1 MPDYPNIELSDLP
14 NLLSFIKHPVDRD
27 TWVKIATGVKTEFGE
42 AGFVDWDSWS
52 ADGCDYD
59 RSAAKSVW
67 SSIQIGSVTIGT
79 VIYLAKDGGWRPE
92 KRELTAEQKRQY
104 KADNEARRK
113 QRKVEVEADEAR
125 LLVMQEQVQLAT
137 QRLLAEF
144 TVARGKSEYLDR
156 KQVGAFGVRFMKCT
170 VVLSIDDKL
179 QRCDLWTGDDIKRF
193 FDDLPNPRP
202 DNHSFMMLKPG
213 TFLVPFVD
221 AEGVLWSFQSI
232 AANGT
237 KLFPKYA
244 RKKGCMHCIGS
255 VDDADVIAVAEGY
268 STAASVYL
276 ASEWPTVM
284 TIDVGN
290 MAVVVRGLC
299 ERYPKAK
306 IIIAGDDDPTSKGN
320 PGRTKA
326 TELAN
331 ELGLVVVFP
340 DAPKQVA
347 A

>member
-1 MPDYPNIELSDLP
+1 MADILDLNLEDLA
-14 NLLSFIKHPVDRD
+14 NLLAHISPDLDRD
-27 TWVKIATGVKTEFGE
+27 TWVKVTMGVKSEFGE
-42 AGFVDWDSWS
+42 NAFSDWDSWS
-52 ADGCDYD
+52 SGGSSYD
-59 RSAAKSVW
+59 RSAALAVWKSCKGRGV
-67 SSIQIGSVTIGT
+67 SIGT
-79 VIYLAKDGGWRPE
+79 VIHLAKDGGWRPD
-92 KRELTAEQKRQY
+92 KKELTAEEKRQR

-113 QRKVEVEADEAR
+113 QRQLEVEADEAR

-179 QRCDLWTGDDIKRF
+179 QRCDLWAGDNIKRF
-193 FDDLPNPRP
+193 FDDLPDPRP
-202 DNHSFMMLKPG
+202 ENHSFMMLKPG

-290 MAVVVRGLC
+290 MAVVVRGLR
-299 ERYPKAK
+299 ERCPKAK

-331 ELGLVVVFP
+331 ELGLIAVFP
-340 DAPKQVA
+340 HAPEQVA